1 MFVVVGLS
9 HHTAPIEVR
18 EQMALEREQIEV
30 LLKQLVARPEITEA
44 LVLSTCNRVEVK
56 VCAAR
61 GVDLNEAERA
71 VRELLGVHAVHLTPH
86 LYSHFGL
93 DALKH
98 LFRVA
103 SSLDSLVVG
112 EPQILGQL
120 KQALTLAH
128 EVGTVGPG
136 LRRATNHAIR
146 AAKRVRTETALGVGQ
161 VSVPSVAVD
170 LTRRIFGDLSGRK
183 AALLG
188 LGEMGQL
195 VAKQLGSEG
204 ASLVALGR
212 NPERVA
218 PVAEAL
224 GAKVRGL
231 DELEATLIEV
241 DVLVAMTSSTSVVV
255 DRDMVARIRRQ
266 RKGRPLFFVDLSVP
280 RNIDPRVNELEDTFL
295 YNVDDLSEIV
305 NETKVNRK
313 GEAERAEQIVLE
325 ETRSYERAA
334 SAAQATP
341 TVVALRRR
349 VTSILKAEHDKSQR
363 GKLRALSKEQ
373 HEAIDRMH
381 EAAVNKMLHSLTTR
395 LREAAA
401 NPEEALALDAMIGAL
416 TELFELDSDDPMM
429 NDADNPPAAFAAK
442 PERRAER
449 SAPAPRAESSTPT
462 TLGDPR

>member
-18 EQMALEREQIEV
+18 EQMALEREQIQT
-30 LLKQLVARPEITEA
+30 LLEQLVGRPEIAEA
-44 LVLSTCNRVEVK
+44 FVLSTCNRVEIK
-56 VCAAR
+56 VCAAPD
-61 GVDLNEAERA
+61 VDLKDVDRA
-71 VRELLGVHAVHLTPH
+71 VRGLLAVHAGHLTPH
-86 LYSHFGL
+86 LYTHFGP

-120 KQALTLAH
+120 KQALDLAQ

-136 LRRATNHAIR
+136 LRRATTHAIR

-170 LTRRIFGDLSGRK
+170 LTRRIFGDLKGRK

-195 VAKQLGSEG
+195 VAKQLAGEG

-212 NPERVA
+212 SLERVT
-218 PVAEAL
+218 PIAEAL
-224 GAKVRGL
+224 GAKPRTI
-231 DELEATLIEV
+231 EQLEATLIEV
-241 DVLVAMTSSTSVVV
+241 DVLVAMTSSTTVVV
-255 DRDMVARIRRQ
+255 DRDMVSRLRKLRR
-266 RKGRPLFFVDLSVP
+266 GRPLFLVDLSVP

-305 NETKVNRK
+305 NDTKSNRK

-325 ETRSYERAA
+325 ETRNYQRAA
-334 SAAQATP
+334 SAQQATP

-349 VTSILKAEHDKSQR
+349 IGAVLKAEHDKSQR
-363 GKLRALSKEQ
+363 GKLRDLTKEQ

-381 EAAVNKMLHSLTTR
+381 DAAINKMLHGLTTR
-395 LREAAA
+395 LRETAA
-401 NPEEALALDAMIGAL
+401 NPGEAVALESMVGAL
-416 TELFELDSDDPMM
+416 TELFELDSDDVMM
-429 NDADNPPAAFAAK
+429 TNGDSVPPRASKA
-442 PERRAER
+442 PRRTER
-449 SAPAPRAESSTPT
+449 PAPLEEHPREN
-462 TLGDPR
+462 TLGDSR

>member
-18 EQMALEREQIEV
+18 EQIALEREQIQA
-30 LLKQLVARPEITEA
+30 LLEQLVSRPEIAEA
-44 LVLSTCNRVEVK
+44 FVLSTCNRVEIK
-56 VCAAR
+56 ACAAPD
-61 GVDLNEAERA
+61 VDLKEVDRA
-71 VRELLGVHAVHLTPH
+71 VRSLLAVHASHLTPH
-86 LYSHFGL
+86 LYTHFGA

-120 KQALTLAH
+120 KQAIDLAA

-136 LRRATNHAIR
+136 LRRATTHAIR
-146 AAKRVRTETALGVGQ
+146 TAKRVRTETALGVGQ

-170 LTRRIFGDLSGRK
+170 LTRRIFGDLRGRK

-195 VAKQLGSEG
+195 VAKQLAGEG

-212 NPERVA
+212 NLERVT
-218 PVAEAL
+218 PIAEAI
-224 GAKVRGL
+224 GAAPRTL
-231 DELEATLIEV
+231 DQLETTLVEV

-255 DRDMVARIRRQ
+255 DRDMVSRLRKLRR
-266 RKGRPLFFVDLSVP
+266 GRPLFLVDLSVP

-305 NETKVNRK
+305 KETKSNRK

-325 ETRSYERAA
+325 ETRNYQRAA
-334 SAAQATP
+334 SAEQATP

-349 VTSILKAEHDKSQR
+349 IAKVLEAEHDKSAR
-363 GKLRALSKEQ
+363 GKLRELSKEQ
-373 HEAIDRMH
+373 HEAIARMH
-381 EAAVNKMLHSLTTR
+381 DAAINKLLHGLTTR
-395 LREAAA
+395 LREAAS
-401 NPEEALALDAMIGAL
+401 NPDEAIALESLVGVL
-416 TELFELDSDDPMM
+416 TELFELDSDELMM
-429 NDADNPPAAFAAK
+429 NSGESVPARASKF
-442 PERRAER
+442 PRRQER
-449 SAPAPRAESSTPT
+449 PAPLDERPRVSP
-462 TLGDPR
+462 LGDSR

>member
-18 EQMALEREQIEV
+18 EQMALEREQIEQ
-30 LLKQLVARPEITEA
+30 LLGQLVSRPEISEA
-44 LVLSTCNRVEVK
+44 VVLSTCNRVEIK

-61 GVDLNEAERA
+61 GVDLKDVDQA
-71 VRELLGVHAVHLTPH
+71 VRALLAVHAQHLTPH
-86 LYSHFGL
+86 LYTHSGT

-120 KQALTLAH
+120 KQALDLAH

-136 LRRATNHAIR
+136 LRRATTHAIR

-170 LTRRIFGDLSGRK
+170 LTRRIFGDLKGRK

-195 VAKQLGSEG
+195 VAKQLGAEG

-212 NPERVA
+212 SLERVT

-224 GAKVRGL
+224 GAKPRGM
-231 DELEATLIEV
+231 DQLEATLVEV
-241 DVLVAMTSSTSVVV
+241 DVLVAMTSSPTVVI
-255 DRDMVARIRRQ
+255 DRDMVARLRRL

-305 NETKVNRK
+305 NESKSNRK

-325 ETRSYERAA
+325 ETRNYERAA
-334 SAAQATP
+334 SAEQATP

-349 VTSILKAEHDKSQR
+349 VAGILKAEHEKSQR
-363 GKLRALSKEQ
+363 GKLRELSPDQ

-381 EAAVNKMLHSLTTR
+381 DAAVNKMLHSLTTR
-395 LREAAA
+395 LRETAADPA
-401 NPEEALALDAMIGAL
+401 EAQALDAMIGAL
-416 TELFELDSDDPMM
+416 TELFDLDSDDAMM
-429 NDADNPPAAFAAK
+429 NNADSLAPRASKPPRRS
-442 PERRAER
+442 ERV
-449 SAPAPRAESSTPT
+449 APAPLAEGPGQSP
-462 TLGDPR
+462 LGDSR

>member
-18 EQMALEREQIEV
+18 EQMALERQQIEV
-30 LLKQLVARPEITEA
+30 LLKQLVGRPEIAEA
-44 LVLSTCNRVEVK
+44 FVLSTCNRVEVK

-61 GVDLNEAERA
+61 GVELKDVDQA
-71 VRELLGVHAVHLTPH
+71 VRALLAVHADHLTPH
-86 LYSHFGL
+86 LYSHFGM

-120 KQALTLAH
+120 KQALELAH

-136 LRRATNHAIR
+136 LRRATTHAIR
-146 AAKRVRTETALGVGQ
+146 AAKRVRTETALGMGQ

-170 LTRRIFGDLSGRK
+170 LTRRIFGELAGRK

-218 PVAEAL
+218 PVAQAL
-224 GAKVRGL
+224 GATVRGL
-231 DELEATLIEV
+231 DQLEATLIEV
-241 DVLVAMTSSTSVVV
+241 DVLVAMTSSQSVVV
-255 DRDMVARIRRQ
+255 DRDMVSRLRRL

-305 NETKVNRK
+305 NDTKSTRK

-334 SAAQATP
+334 SAEQATP

-349 VTSILKAEHDKSQR
+349 VASILKAEHDKSQK
-363 GKLRALSKEQ
+363 GKLRDLSKEQ
-373 HEAIDRMH
+373 HDAIDRMH
-381 EAAVNKMLHSLTTR
+381 EAAVNKMLHALTTR

-401 NPEEALALDAMIGAL
+401 NPQEALALDAMVGAL
-416 TELFELDSDDPMM
+416 TELFELDSDDAMM
-429 NDADNPPAAFAAK
+429 NNGDSLAPRAAK
-442 PERRAER
+442 PARRSER
-449 SAPAPRAESSTPT
+449 SAPAPLAEAPGQSP
-462 TLGDPR
+462 LGDSR